1 MIVYVYR
8 KTCKNYWQQV
18 FNKIL
23 KWKIIGAYTVK
34 RKGQLVDKYL
44 EAKEMT
50 FPDKFGS
57 ISQIAGT
64 VRTHH
69 LRMGRSY
76 KQTRDHRNLVRIP
89 DIRQT
94 KGQNISESLTSN
106 INLYVLVYHAYR
118 YLYHINVLMYHHD
131 KVNGYITENFLF
143 QNT

>member
-1 MIVYVYR
+1 
-8 KTCKNYWQQV
+8 
-18 FNKIL
+18 
-23 KWKIIGAYTVK
+23 
-34 RKGQLVDKYL
+34 
-44 EAKEMT
+44 MT

-76 KQTRDHRNLVRIP
+76 KRTKDHRNLVRIP

-94 KGQNISESLTSN
+94 KGQDISESLTSN

-118 YLYHINVLMYHHD
+118 YLYHINVLMYYD

>member
-1 MIVYVYR
+1 MYEKR
-8 KTCKNYWQQV
+8 
-18 FNKIL
+18 NKIL

-64 VRTHH
+64 ARTHH
-69 LRMGRSY
+69 LRMGQSY
-76 KQTRDHRNLVRIP
+76 KQTKDHRNLVRIP

-94 KGQNISESLTSN
+94 KGQDISESLTSN

-118 YLYHINVLMYHHD
+118 YLYHINVLMYHD
-131 KVNGYITENFLF
+131 KVNGYKTENFLF

>member
-1 MIVYVYR
+1 MYEKRNLNCYKILWNLLNVMIVYVYG

-64 VRTHH
+64 ARTHH
-69 LRMGRSY
+69 LRMGQSY
-76 KQTRDHRNLVRIP
+76 KQTKDHRNLVRIP
-89 DIRQT
+89 DIRQ
-94 KGQNISESLTSN
+94 K
-106 INLYVLVYHAYR
+106 
-118 YLYHINVLMYHHD
+118 
-131 KVNGYITENFLF
+131 
-143 QNT
+143 

>member
-1 MIVYVYR
+1 MYR
-8 KTCKNYWQQV
+8 KTCKIHWQQV

-64 VRTHH
+64 ARTHH
-69 LRMGRSY
+69 LRMGQSY
-76 KQTRDHRNLVRIP
+76 KQTKDHRSLVRIR
-89 DIRQT
+89 DNRQT
-94 KGQNISESLTSN
+94 KGQDISESLTSN
-106 INLYVLVYHAYR
+106 INVYWYTM
-118 YLYHINVLMYHHD
+118 LIQISL
-131 KVNGYITENFLF
+131 
-143 QNT
+143 

>member
-1 MIVYVYR
+1 MIVYVYQ
-8 KTCKNYWQQV
+8 KTCKKYWQQV

-23 KWKIIGAYTVK
+23 KCKIIGAYTFK

-106 INLYVLVYHAYR
+106 INLYWYTMLIQIP
-118 YLYHINVLMYHHD
+118 L
-131 KVNGYITENFLF
+131 
-143 QNT
+143 